1 MIDVHCHLDAE
12 EFSND
17 LDLVIQRAKESGVR
31 AIVTSA
37 IDDRSIMISEVLIAK
52 YRGYVYRT
60 VGLDYTVLDVS
71 LLNNVFSY
79 IEKNKST
86 IVGIGEVGLDY
97 YVFEDDLRRKIQRE
111 FFIKWIDFSKE
122 LDLPLVVHSR
132 SAGKYA
138 LECLVENNAERV
150 IMHAFDGRASHA
162 KNVISKGYFFSI
174 PPSIVRSEQKQK
186 LVKALPLELLLL
198 ESDAPVLAP
207 VKDVRNEPANIRVS
221 AEWIAKLK
229 NVSIDKVI
237 EVTSENSRRIFG
249 LFNSAG
255 AGI

>member
-37 IDDRSIMISEVLIAK
+37 IDNRSIMVSEVLIVK
-52 YRGYVYRT
+52 YRGYVHRT
-60 VGLDYTVLDVS
+60 VGLDYTVLDES
-71 LLNNVFSY
+71 LLDNIFSY
-79 IEKNKST
+79 IEKNRST

-97 YVFEDDLRRKIQRE
+97 YVFEDDLKRKIQQE
-111 FFIKWIDFSKE
+111 FFVRWIDFSKE

-138 LECLVENNAERV
+138 LEYLVRNNAERV
-150 IMHAFDGRASHA
+150 IMHAFDGKASYA

-207 VKDVRNEPANIRVS
+207 IKDVRNEPANIRVS
-221 AEWIAKLK
+221 AEWIARLK

-237 EVTSENSRRIFG
+237 EVTSESSKRIFG
-249 LFNSAG
+249 LSV
-255 AGI
+255 